1 MKQTRMLIRAETLNK
16 ILTNKLKRND
26 KIVKELL
33 EQKSSLK
40 QASVDIKEENKQNGD
55 AIKKLDEAIE
65 KLENEKS
72 KLHED

>member
-1 MKQTRMLIRAETLNK
+1 MKQTRMLIRAETMNK
-16 ILTNKLKRND
+16 ILTNQLKRND

-55 AIKKLDEAIE
+55 AIKRLDEAIE
-65 KLENEKS
+65 KIETEKS